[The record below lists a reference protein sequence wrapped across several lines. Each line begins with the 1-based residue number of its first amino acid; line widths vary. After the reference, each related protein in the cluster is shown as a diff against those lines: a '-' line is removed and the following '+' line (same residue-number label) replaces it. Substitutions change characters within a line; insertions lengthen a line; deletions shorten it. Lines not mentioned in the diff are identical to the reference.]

1 MTIYRFRVLFDNAE
15 DVFRDLELSSNSS
28 FQDFNDL
35 IVGSMGFSGLEMA
48 SFYMSN
54 EDWDKGEEIVLMDMA
69 GENGE
74 EPVRTMMETKLS
86 DMLKERSE
94 KMLYVYDFMNMKIFY
109 VELMAIVSPMP
120 ETDYPRVILAVGHPP
135 KEDSLD
141 LDPDVKMFMDEDFGD
156 EYNSDDDPE
165 FISTDDL
172 DDY

>member
-1 MTIYRFRVLFDNAE
+1 
-15 DVFRDLELSSNSS
+15 
-28 FQDFNDL
+28 
-35 IVGSMGFSGLEMA
+35 
-48 SFYMSN
+48 
-54 EDWDKGEEIVLMDMA
+54 
-69 GENGE
+69 
-74 EPVRTMMETKLS
+74 METKLS
-86 DMLKERSE
+86 DMLKEKSE

-120 ETDYPRVILAVGHPP
+120 ETDYPRVVLAVGHPP

-141 LDPDVKMFMDEDFGD
+141 LDPDVKMFMDEDFDD